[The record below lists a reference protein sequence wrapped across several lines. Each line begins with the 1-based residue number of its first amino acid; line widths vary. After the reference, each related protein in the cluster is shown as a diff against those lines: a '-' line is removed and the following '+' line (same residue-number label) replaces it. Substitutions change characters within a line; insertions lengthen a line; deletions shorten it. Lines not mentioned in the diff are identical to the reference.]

1 MYSIYTF
8 PAVKLVEFKGTM
20 FSEKEA
26 ALMFHGKVG
35 GVMLTFSVFGAL
47 KDVIK
52 AYGLKAGDYMAIT
65 AESKVYQNKEE
76 KQDESYNII
85 SAVPVQGNDKAV
97 WPTVFFPTL
106 KVLSL
111 SEGEAKTGK
120 YYKLF
125 TEEMKSYKGKKPLR
139 NLVAWTG
146 GSAGLI
152 EQMKLKKGSE
162 IAAVATAKFTL
173 GPEGK
178 RIDYTLL
185 SFEYLTRAK
194 AHASAQEEKPSDK
207 NEKEEVVPEP
217 AFDESII
224 DMPEPEIKE
233 VIEER
238 KPVKVEFNPDDFEK
252 LFL

>member
-8 PAVKLVEFKGTM
+8 PAVKLVEFKGSM

-47 KDVIK
+47 KEVVK
-52 AYGLKAGDYMAIT
+52 SYALKAGDYMAIT
-65 AESKVYQNKEE
+65 AESKVYENKDG

-97 WPTVFFPTL
+97 WPTVYFPSL

-111 SEGEAKTGK
+111 GDGEAKTGK

-125 TEEMKSYKGKKPLR
+125 TEEMKTYKGKNPLR

-146 GSAGLI
+146 GAAGLI

-162 IAAVATAKFTL
+162 ITAVATAKYTL

-178 RIDYTLL
+178 RVDYTLL

-194 AHASAQEEKPSDK
+194 AHMSAQEEKPSGK
-207 NEKEEVVPEP
+207 SKEEQSKEP
-217 AFDESII
+217 AFDENVI
-224 DMPEPEIKE
+224 DVPEPEITD
-233 VIEER
+233 VVEER

-252 LFL
+252 LFE

>member
-8 PAVKLVEFKGTM
+8 PAVKLVEFKGIM

-26 ALMFHGKVG
+26 ALMFHAKVG
-35 GVMLTFSVFGAL
+35 GVMLTFSVFGTL
-47 KDVIK
+47 KEVIK
-52 AYGLKAGDYMAIT
+52 AYSLKAGDYMAIT
-65 AESKVYQNKEE
+65 AESKVYKNKDD

-97 WPTVFFPTL
+97 WPTVYFPSL

-111 SEGEAKTGK
+111 NEGEAKTGK

-125 TEEMKSYKGKKPLR
+125 TEEMKSYKGLNPLR

-146 GSAGLI
+146 GAAGLI

-162 IAAVATAKFTL
+162 ITAVATAKFTL

-194 AHASAQEEKPSDK
+194 SHSQTQEESSVKKNEEEKPS
-207 NEKEEVVPEP
+207 EP
-217 AFDESII
+217 PFDENII
-224 DMPEPEIKE
+224 DAPEAEITD
-233 VIEER
+233 VPTER
-238 KPVKVEFNPDDFEK
+238 KPVKVEFDPDDFEK